1 MINLTFTTQ
10 IKDELTKELSNS
22 LDELT
27 SLCVYLKYNSTIDES
42 IKVHTENASVARLIF
57 KNLKQFYN
65 VEIHLICRTI
75 KRFKKRNIYIL
86 EIKNKKEII
95 LNDIDNTINN
105 ILEGSKEE
113 KIAFIK
119 GIFLS
124 CGSINDP
131 KKNMYHLEFLVK
143 EEKDAKLINRI
154 LHSLK
159 FDSKIL
165 KREYEYMIYIKK
177 SEQISDFIKYL
188 GAINA
193 LFYFEDIRIYKDHKN
208 MVNRLNNCEQANLE
222 KSLKNS
228 QVVINNINYLQENDL
243 IMLLDERTKEIID
256 YKLKYPDTSMDEL
269 AKIVSLETDKS
280 ITKSGINHHFRK
292 INEIVKRHN
301 EKREGYI

>member
-1 MINLTFTTQ
+1 MTFTTQ
-10 IKDELTKELSNS
+10 IKDEITKDANS
-22 LDELT
+22 LLEDRI
-27 SLCVYLKYNSTIDES
+27 SLCTYLKYNSTIDDY
-42 IKVHTENASVARLIF
+42 IKVYTENASSARWIF

-65 VEIHLICRTI
+65 VDIHLICRTI

-86 EIKNKKEII
+86 EIKDKKDLILKEIDDC
-95 LNDIDNTINN
+95 LNN
-105 ILEGSKEE
+105 IVDGSREE
-113 KIAFIK
+113 KKAFLK

-131 KKNMYHLEFLVK
+131 KTNMYHLEFLVK
-143 EEKDAKLINRI
+143 DEKDSKLINKI

-159 FDSKIL
+159 FDSKVI

-188 GAINA
+188 NAINA

-228 QVVINNINYLQENDL
+228 EVIINNIKYLKENDL
-243 IMLLDERTKEIID
+243 IMLLDDRTKEIID
-256 YKLKYPDTSMDEL
+256 YKLKYPETSMEEL
-269 AKIVSLETDKS
+269 SKIVSMETDKS

-292 INEIVKRHN
+292 INEIVKKHSN
-301 EKREGYI
+301 K